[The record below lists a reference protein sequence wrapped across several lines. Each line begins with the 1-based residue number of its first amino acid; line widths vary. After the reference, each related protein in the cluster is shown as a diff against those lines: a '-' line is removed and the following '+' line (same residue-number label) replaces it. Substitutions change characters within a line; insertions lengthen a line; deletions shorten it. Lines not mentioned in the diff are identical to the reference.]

1 MAGTALPTD
10 NLEKT
15 APGSIGRQRLVRL
28 AGRYSLSAIGPITT
42 SGAHFAASLIFL
54 HRMVPAEFGLF
65 SFLLVVV
72 PFGLSISSGL
82 LCAPLVSA
90 IGKPGTV
97 GEGERAAFRAVNRIY
112 SVIVGLVTAALMYT
126 SKAGGWCSVL
136 LGLYGAAMAM
146 RWFSRSNAYYHNH
159 PLRASASDL
168 VYSFSL
174 LAGLVFLIAIDR
186 LSMEFA
192 SFVLMSSALLGLLP
206 FGWQFLRLQLLPLE
220 KNALASYGPI
230 WRDITRWSLMGVAFS
245 EITANAHAYVVTF
258 FAGAESFAVL
268 AAGALL
274 MRPLMLVMTALP
286 DRERPVMGR
295 ALAAGDI
302 ESAFTTVREF
312 RIASAVA
319 WLGTVVLSV
328 GILIWF
334 PQLIVRTG
342 FDHRE
347 IEAVVAIWALI
358 VAVRAARTA
367 DATFLQAACEFNGLA
382 RAGLPAGIASLVMT
396 FVLLLVAGPVASLGG
411 ILAGELVTSVN
422 IFALMRK
429 WKRDHA

>member
-1 MAGTALPTD
+1 M
-10 NLEKT
+10 
-15 APGSIGRQRLVRL
+15 
-28 AGRYSLSAIGPITT
+28 
-42 SGAHFAASLIFL
+42 
-54 HRMVPAEFGLF
+54 
-65 SFLLVVV
+65 
-72 PFGLSISSGL
+72 
-82 LCAPLVSA
+82 
-90 IGKPGTV
+90 
-97 GEGERAAFRAVNRIY
+97 
-112 SVIVGLVTAALMYT
+112 IVGLVTALLMYT

-136 LGLYGAAMAM
+136 LGFYGAAMAF
-146 RWFSRSNAYYHNH
+146 RWFSRSMPTITTIRCAR
-159 PLRASASDL
+159 LRRISFTASA
-168 VYSFSL
+168 L
-174 LAGLVFLIAIDR
+174 LGGLVFLIAIDR

-206 FGWQFLRLQLLPLE
+206 FGWQFLRLQFLPLE
-220 KNALASYGPI
+220 KNAFAAYAPI
-230 WRDITRWSLMGVAFS
+230 WRDITRWSLLGVALS

-258 FAGAESFAVL
+258 FAGAQAFAVL

-295 ALAAGDI
+295 ALAAGDF

-319 WLGTVVLSV
+319 WLGTVLLSV
-328 GILIWF
+328 SILVWF

-347 IEAVVAIWALI
+347 IEAFVAIWALI

-396 FVLLLVAGPVASLGG
+396 LVLLLTLGPVASLGG
-411 ILAGELVTSVN
+411 ILAGELVTTVN

>member
-1 MAGTALPTD
+1 
-10 NLEKT
+10 
-15 APGSIGRQRLVRL
+15 
-28 AGRYSLSAIGPITT
+28 
-42 SGAHFAASLIFL
+42 
-54 HRMVPAEFGLF
+54 
-65 SFLLVVV
+65 
-72 PFGLSISSGL
+72 
-82 LCAPLVSA
+82 
-90 IGKPGTV
+90 
-97 GEGERAAFRAVNRIY
+97 
-112 SVIVGLVTAALMYT
+112 
-126 SKAGGWCSVL
+126 
-136 LGLYGAAMAM
+136 
-146 RWFSRSNAYYHNH
+146 
-159 PLRASASDL
+159 
-168 VYSFSL
+168 
-174 LAGLVFLIAIDR
+174 
-186 LSMEFA
+186 
-192 SFVLMSSALLGLLP
+192 
-206 FGWQFLRLQLLPLE
+206 
-220 KNALASYGPI
+220 
-230 WRDITRWSLMGVAFS
+230 
-245 EITANAHAYVVTF
+245 
-258 FAGAESFAVL
+258 
-268 AAGALL
+268 
-274 MRPLMLVMTALP
+274 
-286 DRERPVMGR
+286 MGR